1 MHILQKDLES
11 HPALL
16 SEICS
21 ELYNRG
27 APTAKRQR
35 VKQRVDFNVN
45 IMLED
50 ITKVP
55 AYF

>member
-21 ELYNRG
+21 ELSDRG

-35 VKQRVDFNVN
+35 VEQRVDVDIN
-45 IMLED
+45 IQ
-50 ITKVP
+50 
-55 AYF
+55 